1 MEETANMSLKNKW
14 GKLLTTVVLGLLS
27 LCFLL
32 PLIWMLSA
40 ASKIEKDVWT
50 FPIQWIPETWNFVN
64 NFKEVW
70 MGKVPFHMFYVNS
83 IKIAAIATLATLIVS
98 SMAGYAFSKI
108 DFKGKHLLFGLLMSF
123 MMIPEQSTLVPR
135 YLLIKWFGLY
145 NTHTAIVLLLMFS
158 TYFTFLFRQY
168 MMGIHDDMLEAAQ
181 LDGAGYF
188 KIYWKVMLPLCKP
201 IIATVGIIKF
211 IWTWNDYQ
219 TPLIF
224 LLSKEKFPIPLGIQF
239 FKEEFATNISV
250 MMMASLSAIVPLI
263 IVFLFLQKQVIEGI
277 ALGGVKG

>member
-1 MEETANMSLKNKW
+1 MKINW
-14 GKLLTTVVLGLLS
+14 GKLITTVLMGLLS

-32 PLIWMLSA
+32 PLVWMLSA
-40 ASKIEKDVWT
+40 ASKVEKDVWT
-50 FPIQWIPETWNFVN
+50 FPIQWIPETWNFIN

-70 MGKVPFHMFYVNS
+70 MGKVPFYMFYLNS
-83 IKIAAIATLATLIVS
+83 IKIALIATLATLIIS

-108 DFKGKHLLFGLLMSF
+108 DFKGKHLLFGLLLSF

-135 YLLIKWFGLY
+135 YLLIKWLGLY
-145 NTHTAIVLLLMFS
+145 NTHSAIILLLMFS
-158 TYFTFLFRQY
+158 IYFTFLFRQY
-168 MMGIHDDMLEAAQ
+168 MMGIHNDLLEAAQ

-188 KIYWKVMLPLCKP
+188 RIYRQIMIPLCKP

-224 LLSKEKFPIPLGIQF
+224 LMSKEKFPIPLGIQF

-250 MMMASLSAIVPLI
+250 MMMASLSAIIPLI
-263 IVFLFLQKQVIEGI
+263 IIFLILQKQVIEGI

>member
-1 MEETANMSLKNKW
+1 MSMKINW
-14 GKLLTTVVLGLLS
+14 GKLITTVLMGLLS

-32 PLIWMLSA
+32 PLVWMLSA
-40 ASKIEKDVWT
+40 ASKVEKDVWT
-50 FPIQWIPETWNFVN
+50 FPIQWIPETWNFIN

-70 MGKVPFHMFYVNS
+70 MGKVPFYMFYLNS
-83 IKIAAIATLATLIVS
+83 IKIALIATLATLIIS

-108 DFKGKHLLFGLLMSF
+108 DFKGKHLLFGLLLSF

-135 YLLIKWFGLY
+135 YLLIKWLGLY
-145 NTHTAIVLLLMFS
+145 NTHSAIILLLMFS
-158 TYFTFLFRQY
+158 IYFTFLFRQY
-168 MMGIHDDMLEAAQ
+168 MMGIHNDLLEAAQ

-188 KIYWKVMLPLCKP
+188 RIYRQIMIPLCKP

-224 LLSKEKFPIPLGIQF
+224 LMSKEKFPIPLGIQF

-250 MMMASLSAIVPLI
+250 MMMASLSAIIPLI
-263 IVFLFLQKQVIEGI
+263 IIFLILQKQVIEGI

>member
-1 MEETANMSLKNKW
+1 MSKKIKW
-14 GKLLTTVVLGLLS
+14 GKLLTTAVLGLLS

-32 PLIWMLSA
+32 PLVWMLSA

-83 IKIAAIATLATLIVS
+83 IKIALITTLATLIVS

-108 DFKGKHLLFGLLMSF
+108 QFTGKHLLFGLLLSF

-145 NTHTAIVLLLMFS
+145 NTHTAIILLLMFS
-158 TYFTFLFRQY
+158 IYFTFLFRQY

-188 KIYWKVMLPLCKP
+188 KIYWKVMIPLSKP

-224 LLSKEKFPIPLGIQF
+224 LMTKEKFPIPLGIQF

-250 MMMASLSAIVPLI
+250 MMMASLSAIIPLI
-263 IVFLFLQKQVIEGI
+263 LIFLFLQKQVIEGI

>member
-1 MEETANMSLKNKW
+1 MSMKINW
-14 GKLLTTVVLGLLS
+14 GKLITTVLMGLLS

-32 PLIWMLSA
+32 PLVWMLSA
-40 ASKIEKDVWT
+40 ASKVEKDVWT

-70 MGKVPFHMFYVNS
+70 MGKVPFYMFYLNS
-83 IKIAAIATLATLIVS
+83 IKIALIATLATLIIS

-108 DFKGKHLLFGLLMSF
+108 DFKGKHLLFGLLLSF

-135 YLLIKWFGLY
+135 YLLIKWLGLY
-145 NTHTAIVLLLMFS
+145 NTHSAIILLLMFS
-158 TYFTFLFRQY
+158 IYFTFLFRQY
-168 MMGIHDDMLEAAQ
+168 MMGIHNDLLEAAQ

-188 KIYWKVMLPLCKP
+188 RIYRQIMIPLCKP

-224 LLSKEKFPIPLGIQF
+224 LMSKEKFPIPLGIQF

-250 MMMASLSAIVPLI
+250 MMMASLSAIIPLI
-263 IVFLFLQKQVIEGI
+263 IIFLILQKQVIEGI

>member
-1 MEETANMSLKNKW
+1 MSLKNKW